1 MKEIIMQPI
10 GYVRNNVE
18 NNRKQGNGKKLMS
31 FVKKYFRDKA
41 KEFILVTDK
50 SNETAK
56 KFYEANGWK
65 TGEYDFYTFFYS

>member
-1 MKEIIMQPI
+1 
-10 GYVRNNVE
+10 
-18 NNRKQGNGKKLMS
+18 MS
-31 FVKKYFRDKA
+31 FVKEYFLRGEKT
-41 KEFILVTDK
+41 KGFILVTDK